1 MRLIPIIIFLL
12 IPFLVKSQTV
22 CTSESK
28 ERLDAYLL
36 KLSEMDLS
44 EKSPNERI
52 IEIGN
57 GFSIRLMWRK
67 LWNCLGKK
75 NW

>member
-1 MRLIPIIIFLL
+1 MRQIPIIILFL
-12 IPFLVKSQTV
+12 IPILVKSQTV
-22 CTSESK
+22 CSAESR

-52 IEIGN
+52 IEIG
-57 GFSIRLMWRK
+57 K
-67 LWNCLGKK
+67 
-75 NW
+75 